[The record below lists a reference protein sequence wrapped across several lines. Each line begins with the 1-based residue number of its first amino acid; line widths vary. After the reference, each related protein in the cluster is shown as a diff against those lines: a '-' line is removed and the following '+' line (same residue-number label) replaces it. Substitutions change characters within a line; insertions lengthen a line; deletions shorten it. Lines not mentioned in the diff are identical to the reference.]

1 MCQLLRMI
9 PTMQIEIPKESLII
23 ELIGRVTCCLAV
35 AQLEG
40 KSEREREY
48 WIAGALQEATKLEQ
62 LLHAEQPTRE

>member
-1 MCQLLRMI
+1 MIRTMEIVLPKEQLL
-9 PTMQIEIPKESLII
+9 I

-35 AQLEG
+35 AQLDG